1 LHGKQRWT
9 ARYWWAMS
17 EENVELV
24 RRLLDMFAR
33 RDHEGVFEFY
43 DPDIEWDAG
52 NPPGASTGPGP
63 PIGDLEGVYRGHEG
77 VRTYW
82 RRWLEAWQD
91 IEFEV
96 QDVLDGGDEV
106 VALIRNQRQWGRHSG
121 IATEMPPYGLVF
133 TIRDGKVVR
142 WRSYPDQQSAL
153 EAGGLRE

>member
-1 LHGKQRWT
+1 
-9 ARYWWAMS
+9 MS
-17 EENVELV
+17 QENVDLV

-43 DPDIEWDAG
+43 DPDIEWDASNLSG
-52 NPPGASTGPGP
+52 PAGGAMGDLEGAGAM
-63 PIGDLEGVYRGHEG
+63 GDLEGVYRGHEG

-106 VALIRNQRQWGRHSG
+106 VALIRNQRQWGRHSR

-142 WRSYPDQQSAL
+142 WRSYPNQQSAL
-153 EAGGLRE
+153 EAAGLSE

>member
-1 LHGKQRWT
+1 
-9 ARYWWAMS
+9 MS

-24 RRLLDMFAR
+24 RRLLDMFAKR
-33 RDHEGVFEFY
+33 NHEGVFEFY
-43 DPDIEWDAG
+43 DPDIEWDARRA
-52 NPPGASTGPGP
+52 PGGGPFPAG
-63 PIGDLEGVYRGHEG
+63 LAGVYRGHEG

-82 RRWLEAWQD
+82 RRWLEAWEDLQ
-91 IEFEV
+91 FEV

-142 WRSYPDQQSAL
+142 WRSYPDHQSAL
-153 EAGGLRE
+153 EAAGLSE

>member
-1 LHGKQRWT
+1 
-9 ARYWWAMS
+9 MS

-43 DPDIEWDAG
+43 DPDIEWDAT
-52 NPPGASTGPGP
+52 NPTGPGFAGGP
-63 PIGDLEGVYRGHEG
+63 MRDLEGVYRGHEG

-96 QDVLDGGDEV
+96 QDVLEGGDEV

-142 WRSYPDQQSAL
+142 WRIYPDHQSAL
-153 EAGGLRE
+153 EAAGLRE